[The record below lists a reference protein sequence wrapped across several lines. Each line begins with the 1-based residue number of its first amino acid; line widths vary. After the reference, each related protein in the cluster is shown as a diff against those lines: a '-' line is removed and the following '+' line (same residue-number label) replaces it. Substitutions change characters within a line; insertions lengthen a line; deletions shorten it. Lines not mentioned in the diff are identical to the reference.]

1 MSEQIQGWKEEYLNL
16 VEKLSVLVSLCS
28 ELVNSENKT
37 ATSKLQ
43 EAHEHVSRLKE
54 VKKNFSLELRLVKDR
69 KIKKEY
75 EAEASLLDGR
85 VSSLVKELRGI
96 QDKHTRSS
104 LLSGSTVEG
113 SAFDGRNTKGK
124 GNDDLLDGASVIQ
137 DKTLE
142 SLSRTTALIAESQ
155 ELGEATLKDL
165 DDQALQIEDINADM
179 STITTNLRRAEKL
192 IKDFGRRMA
201 TDKIIQ
207 VFAGINIVIMLV
219 LVLYVLI
226 SGKSLSSIAD
236 DATGDST
243 GPSTTSAPTQ
253 APTN

>member
-28 ELVNSENKT
+28 ELVNSENNT

-96 QDKHTRSS
+96 QDKHT
-104 LLSGSTVEG
+104 
-113 SAFDGRNTKGK
+113 
-124 GNDDLLDGASVIQ
+124 I
-137 DKTLE
+137 
-142 SLSRTTALIAESQ
+142 
-155 ELGEATLKDL
+155 
-165 DDQALQIEDINADM
+165 
-179 STITTNLRRAEKL
+179 
-192 IKDFGRRMA
+192 
-201 TDKIIQ
+201 
-207 VFAGINIVIMLV
+207 
-219 LVLYVLI
+219 
-226 SGKSLSSIAD
+226 
-236 DATGDST
+236 
-243 GPSTTSAPTQ
+243 
-253 APTN
+253 